1 MKKLA
6 LGVIVGSIGL
16 FGTLFIPSI
25 NSLLIAPAQSEIKS
39 AQSEVP
45 GRKQNIIIHLNHG
58 TDDLHAA
65 FMALKLARGIQKKG
79 NVQVILLLTL
89 EGVRIVDKQQPLDL
103 RWGNDP
109 MTLQQ
114 LYDEFIAAG
123 GQVRACPMCSAAVG
137 ITAEDLRSGAQM
149 ARGNQDIPSLILAAD
164 KVVDF

>member
-25 NSLLIAPAQSEIKS
+25 NSLLIAPAQSEIKL
-39 AQSEVP
+39 AQSQTP
-45 GRKQNIIIHLNHG
+45 GKKQNIVVHLNHG
-58 TDDLHAA
+58 TDNLHAA

-79 NVQVILLLTL
+79 NVQVVLLLTL
-89 EGVRIVDKQQPLDL
+89 EGVRIVDKQQPLNL

-123 GQVRACPMCSAAVG
+123 GKVRACPLCSAAAG
-137 ITAEDLRSGAQM
+137 ITAKDLRSGAQM
-149 ARGNQDIPSLILAAD
+149 AEGNQSIPDLILVAD